1 MDNINIKNIFINND
15 QIIKNNHYINNK
27 NNNEDNDNLFIEE
40 FNTYNLTSKNKLLDV
55 VDDDFILNKIKNVQ
69 KNEKNKLNEIYESKF
84 KECLLKINDAIDM
97 NVTDIFFTVNN
108 GHFGCKLYKSIDC
121 LKYIENKLRKKK
133 FDTFIYSQNNIFISW
148 KKI

>member
-15 QIIKNNHYINNK
+15 QIIKNNHYIKDK
-27 NNNEDNDNLFIEE
+27 NDKDDNLFIEE
-40 FNTYNLTSKNKLLDV
+40 FNTYSLSSKNKLV
-55 VDDDFILNKIKNVQ
+55 NIVDDNFILSKIKNVQ
-69 KNEKNKLNEIYESKF
+69 KYENDKLNEIYETKF

-97 NVTDIFFTVNN
+97 NVTDIFYTVSSAQ
-108 GHFGCKLYKSIDC
+108 FGCKIYKSIEC

-148 KKI
+148 KKL

>member
-15 QIIKNNHYINNK
+15 NPFKGKNDK
-27 NNNEDNDNLFIEE
+27 KDNVLFLSEI
-40 FNTYNLTSKNKLLDV
+40 NTYNLASKNKLIDV
-55 VDDDFILNKIKNVQ
+55 VDDNFIVNKIKYVQ
-69 KNEKNKLNEIYESKF
+69 KYENDLVIEVYEEKF

-97 NVTDIFFTVNN
+97 NITDIFITISK
-108 GHFGCKLYKSIDC
+108 GHFGCKKYDSLEC

-133 FDTFIYSQNNIFISW
+133 FETLITSKIEIFISW

>member
-15 QIIKNNHYINNK
+15 QIIKNNHYIKDK
-27 NNNEDNDNLFIEE
+27 NDKDDNLFIEE
-40 FNTYNLTSKNKLLDV
+40 FNTYSLSSKNKLV
-55 VDDDFILNKIKNVQ
+55 NIVDDNFILSKIKNVQ
-69 KNEKNKLNEIYESKF
+69 KYENDKLNDIYETKF

-97 NVTDIFFTVNN
+97 NVTDIFYTVSS
-108 GHFGCKLYKSIDC
+108 GQFGCKTYKSIEC

-148 KKI
+148 KKF